1 MDAPQRPTRRA
12 IALEYDGAGAPRISQ
27 RWDRTRWR
35 EQIIALAREHGV
47 PLLENAELAVLLAQ
61 LDLGD
66 EIPETLYRCVA
77 QIIAFAYRLRG
88 RFPHDWTAPDSGADA
103 SATVPAQWP
112 APSSAGPHVPRF
124 VNGSAATGA
133 ARRDWLPPAAAAT
146 GAGSRSRAR
155 TPAPS
160 MAASRWRISR
170 SSVSSAVTCLP
181 IATLAPL

>member
-1 MDAPQRPTRRA
+1 MDAPQRPPRRA
-12 IALEYDGAGAPRISQ
+12 IALEYDGAGAPRIAALGH
-27 RWDRTRWR
+27 DEVA

-47 PLLENAELAVLLAQ
+47 PLLENAELAMLLAQ

-112 APSSAGPHVPRF
+112 APSSAGPH
-124 VNGSAATGA
+124 
-133 ARRDWLPPAAAAT
+133 
-146 GAGSRSRAR
+146 
-155 TPAPS
+155 APDS
-160 MAASRWRISR
+160 
-170 SSVSSAVTCLP
+170 
-181 IATLAPL
+181 

>member
-1 MDAPQRPTRRA
+1 MDAPQRPPRRA
-12 IALEYDGAGAPRISQ
+12 IALEYDGAGAPRITALGH
-27 RWDRTRWR
+27 DEVA

-47 PLLENAELAVLLAQ
+47 PLLENAELAMLLAQ

-112 APSSAGPHVPRF
+112 APSSAGPH
-124 VNGSAATGA
+124 
-133 ARRDWLPPAAAAT
+133 
-146 GAGSRSRAR
+146 
-155 TPAPS
+155 APDS
-160 MAASRWRISR
+160 
-170 SSVSSAVTCLP
+170 
-181 IATLAPL
+181 